1 MITIRTA
8 SFFICV
14 YAYEKTQD
22 DGRVKKVKEQYV
34 VDALSFTEA
43 EARIVENMQP
53 YCPGETEVVDISKA
67 PFGEIFFT
75 DDEKADKYYKVKANF
90 IDIDEK
96 SGKEKKT
103 AHYYLVQGTST
114 QNAQHNFDEGM
125 GKTMID
131 YEVGAVVETKIMDVF
146 LHIPAK
152 I

>member
-1 MITIRTA
+1 MITVKTA

-14 YAYEKTQD
+14 YAYEKTQE
-22 DGRVKKVKEQYV
+22 DGTVKKVKEQYV

-114 QNAQHNFDEGM
+114 QNAQHNFDEAM

>member
-1 MITIRTA
+1 MITVKTA

-14 YAYEKTQD
+14 YAYEKTQE
-22 DGRVKKVKEQYV
+22 DGTEKKVKEQYV

-43 EARIVENMQP
+43 EARIIENMQP
-53 YCPGETEVVDISKA
+53 YVHGETDVADISKA

-75 DDEKADKYYKVKANF
+75 DDEKADKYYKVKASF
-90 IDIDEK
+90 IIIDENT
-96 SGKEKKT
+96 GREKREP
-103 AHYYLVQGTST
+103 HYYLVQGTST